1 MSAGLAKADTVGPMK
16 WVRAGAVTLVMV
28 GALMSGG
35 VAAAQ
40 GQDDNGPTIN
50 PVAQAESD
58 VDTANDVDF
67 DKNQAGIDRARRT
80 LIAIAAL
87 MTVLL
92 IAYWWHTI
100 PSRRLRIATK
110 RLADH
115 RATIP
120 PIDPKAEPVDPNTGS
135 ADPTQNVY

>member
-1 MSAGLAKADTVGPMK
+1 MK
-16 WVRAGAVTLVMV
+16 RVRAGVAALVVV
-28 GALMSGG
+28 GAVLTAG

-40 GQDDNGPTIN
+40 EDDGPTIS
-50 PVAQAESD
+50 PVAETEGDLDASEEI
-58 VDTANDVDF
+58 DF

-87 MTVLL
+87 LTVLL

-100 PSRRLRIATK
+100 PSRRLRIATE

-115 RATIP
+115 RARTE
-120 PIDPKAEPVDPNTGS
+120 A
-135 ADPTQNVY
+135 ADQAHKTD